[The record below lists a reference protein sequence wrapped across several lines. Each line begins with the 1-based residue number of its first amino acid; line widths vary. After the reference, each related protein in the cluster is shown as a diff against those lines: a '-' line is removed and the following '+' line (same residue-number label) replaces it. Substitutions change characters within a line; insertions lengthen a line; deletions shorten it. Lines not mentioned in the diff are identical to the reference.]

1 MTNKEEDMSGIRAG
15 QKDRAK
21 KREIIAPVRK
31 SATSSSTAD
40 DLITQARQAR
50 SPSAEQGID
59 SADKQAYGLARP
71 HKGPFDNAT
80 AFSASTY
87 DHDLPTRQQLEAAQR
102 NQSDA
107 IKRQE
112 ANRQKGKSRLRA
124 KTTAKTTK
132 LKSDGAS

>member
-1 MTNKEEDMSGIRAG
+1 MSGIHAD
-15 QKDRAK
+15 QKDRDR
-21 KREIIAPVRK
+21 KREIIAPARK

-50 SPSAEQGID
+50 SPEQGID
-59 SADKQAYGLARP
+59 NADKQAYGLARP

-102 NQSDA
+102 SQSDA

-124 KTTAKTTK
+124 KTTK
-132 LKSDGAS
+132 LKPS

>member
-1 MTNKEEDMSGIRAG
+1 MSGIHAD
-15 QKDRAK
+15 QKDRA
-21 KREIIAPVRK
+21 IAPVRK
-31 SATSSSTAD
+31 NATSSSTAD

-80 AFSASTY
+80 AFSAATY

-102 NQSDA
+102 SQSDA

-124 KTTAKTTK
+124 KTTT
-132 LKSDGAS
+132 LKSP

>member
-1 MTNKEEDMSGIRAG
+1 MSGIHAD
-15 QKDRAK
+15 QKDRAR

-50 SPSAEQGID
+50 SPEQGID
-59 SADKQAYGLARP
+59 NADKQAYGLARP

-102 NQSDA
+102 SQSDA

-124 KTTAKTTK
+124 KTTK
-132 LKSDGAS
+132 LKSS

>member
-1 MTNKEEDMSGIRAG
+1 MSGIHANR
-15 QKDRAK
+15 KDRAR
-21 KREIIAPVRK
+21 KREIIAPERK
-31 SATSSSTAD
+31 SATASSTAD

-50 SPSAEQGID
+50 SPEQGID

-80 AFSASTY
+80 AFGASTY

-102 NQSDA
+102 SLSDS

-112 ANRQKGKSRLRA
+112 ASRQKGKSRLRT
-124 KTTAKTTK
+124 KRTK
-132 LKSDGAS
+132 LKSP

>member
-1 MTNKEEDMSGIRAG
+1 MSGIPAD
-15 QKDRAK
+15 QKDRA
-21 KREIIAPVRK
+21 RK
-31 SATSSSTAD
+31 SKMIAFLRKIATLSPTAD
-40 DLITQARQAR
+40 DLIAQARQAR
-50 SPSAEQGID
+50 SSSAEEGID

-102 NQSDA
+102 SQSDA

-112 ANRQKGKSRLRA
+112 ANRQKGKSRVR
-124 KTTAKTTK
+124 AKTTK
-132 LKSDGAS
+132 LKSP